1 MISDL
6 EIRKFEKAYKKEFEK
21 WLLIKEVGEHEMVSL
36 AETIQFG
43 KLLGMREAFVTVLA
57 AMGYDE
63 TSPEGLCEKWE
74 LEWRMFHE

>member
-21 WLLIKEVGEHEMVSL
+21 WLLIKEAGEHEMVSL

-43 KLLGMREAFVTVLA
+43 KTAGNARSICNGTC
-57 AMGYDE
+57 GH
-63 TSPEGLCEKWE
+63 GIQ
-74 LEWRMFHE
+74 